1 MYSKIDARFWT
12 DEKILTLTLDAK
24 ILMLYLLT
32 SPHRN
37 QIGCY
42 VLPRGYAVED
52 LQMPYERFN
61 AAWDELLATGMVVY
75 DEKVRVIL
83 VRNFL
88 RYNAIENPSQ
98 ATSAAN
104 MIADLPKSDIYI
116 EVIETL
122 SMLNKDYL
130 KDVIDALKNLCIN
143 LVPDTVPNTLSDT
156 LPDTVPS
163 TLPDTVLS
171 TLPDTVP
178 DTNNNNNNNNNNN
191 ISISPP
197 NPLTGESEPE
207 SEKPKPR
214 KRTLTAE
221 QRERFA
227 LFWNAYPNQVGIGA
241 AEKEWAK
248 LSPSAELTEE
258 IVAAVRTAKEKD
270 HRFREARYTPRPAN
284 WIMNREW
291 ENKYSNKTRKNMSNN
306 TLTQRSYTQDE
317 LSKMGNRIGV
327 VTDDDESN

>member
-24 ILMLYLLT
+24 LLMLYLLT

-98 ATSAAN
+98 ATSAVN
-104 MIADLPKSDIYI
+104 RIADLPKSDIYI

-163 TLPDTVLS
+163 TLPDTV
-171 TLPDTVP
+171 PDT
-178 DTNNNNNNNNNNN
+178 NNNNNNN

-197 NPLTGESEPE
+197 NPLTGGQRQKQASA
-207 SEKPKPR
+207 SKPIEVP
-214 KRTLTAE
+214 
-221 QRERFA
+221 F
-227 LFWNAYPNQVGIGA
+227 
-241 AEKEWAK
+241 KEIQSLYNSTCSK
-248 LSPSAELTEE
+248 LSKILNIDGSRRK
-258 IVAAVRTAKEKD
+258 AVTA
-270 HRFREARYTPRPAN
+270 RFRHYQSLDIFRQLFEKAN
-284 WIMNREW
+284 ASAFLTGTNDRNWQADFDWLMKANNFSKVLEG
-291 ENKYSNKTRKNMSNN
+291 KYDGSFNEVKKPLPKSKNFQQRK
-306 TLTQRSYTQDE
+306 YTQEE
-317 LSKMGNRIGV
+317 LSKMGHRIGV
-327 VTDDDESN
+327 ITDDDESN